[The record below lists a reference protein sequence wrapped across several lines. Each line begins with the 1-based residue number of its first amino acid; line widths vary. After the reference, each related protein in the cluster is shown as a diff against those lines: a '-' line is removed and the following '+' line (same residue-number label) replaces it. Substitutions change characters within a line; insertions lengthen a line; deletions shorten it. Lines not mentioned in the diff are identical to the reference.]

1 MMKSA
6 AATSY
11 ELDDPLE
18 CARELAASI
27 REKLNFE
34 KNSVGFLL
42 CDADCDGAA
51 VSGELKKILGID
63 VAGMTS
69 LAALDKEGR
78 QEAAVVLM
86 ALTAGDCFFSPA
98 VSPPLKEGDIEAKIT
113 GAYKAS
119 GEAAAGYGEKA
130 ALIFAFCPLGMPFSG
145 DIYPEILS
153 RAAGNAPVAGG
164 ICSDDYDYARA
175 RTFLSGA
182 EYRDA
187 LVMVSVWGNVKPVFS
202 LRHVTSKFAE
212 RTRRV
217 SSAKG
222 NVVKKVGDET
232 FIKYLESFGLNTNV
246 ENAALSFTSYP
257 VMLTREGQD
266 ETPLMRH
273 ISTLNKEDGSGSF
286 VGDVPEGALANV
298 CLVSKKDITAS
309 CRESIQYLLEEAGKQ
324 GGYEYSTIFC
334 FSCCGRA
341 MILGS
346 DSNAEG
352 SIINDLIP
360 PGLNLAGSYCM
371 GEICPARYRDGEA
384 ANRFHNCSITFCML

>member
-6 AATSY
+6 VAVSY
-11 ELDDPLE
+11 ELDDPLG
-18 CARELAASI
+18 CAQELAASV
-27 REKLNFE
+27 RERLVFE
-34 KNSVGFLL
+34 KNSIGFLL

-51 VSGELKKILGID
+51 LTGELKKILGIE

-86 ALTAGDCFFSPA
+86 VLTAGDCFFSPA
-98 VSPPLKEGDIEAKIT
+98 VSAPLGEGDAAGKIT

-119 GEAAAGYGEKA
+119 AAAAAGYGEKA

-145 DIYPEILS
+145 DIYPEIFS
-153 RAAGNAPVAGG
+153 GASGNVPVIGG

-175 RTFLSGA
+175 RTFLSGG

-217 SSAKG
+217 SSARG
-222 NVVKKVGDET
+222 NVVKRVGDET
-232 FIKYLESFGLNTNV
+232 FVEYLKSFGLNTDI
-246 ENAALSFTSYP
+246 EEAALSFTSYP

-273 ISTLNKEDGSGSF
+273 ILSLNKEDGSGSF
-286 VGDVPEGALANV
+286 FGDVPEGTLANV
-298 CLVSKKDITAS
+298 CLVNKKDITAS
-309 CRESIQYLLEEAGKQ
+309 CGESMQYLLEEAGKQ
-324 GGYEYSTIFC
+324 GGYEYSSIFC

-341 MILGS
+341 MILGA

-352 SIINDLIP
+352 SIIRDLIP
-360 PGLNLAGSYCM
+360 PGLALAGSYCL
-371 GEICPARYRDGEA
+371 GEICPVKYRGGEA
-384 ANRFHNCSITFCML
+384 VNRFHNCSITFCML